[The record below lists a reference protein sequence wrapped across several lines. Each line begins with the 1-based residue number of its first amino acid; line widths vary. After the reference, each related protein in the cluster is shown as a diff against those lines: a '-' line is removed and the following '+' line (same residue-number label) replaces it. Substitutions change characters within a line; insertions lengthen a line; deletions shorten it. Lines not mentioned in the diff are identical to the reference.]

1 MAEQA
6 INTIY
11 LLGEQPDVVCDE
23 IIKHLASKVFDSPQ
37 PVVTSPAEEETIQD
51 EENMDLD
58 DSATVT
64 GVATPASREKAGTDM
79 GDAFLLSQLV
89 FVVGHVAIKHLV
101 YLELIER
108 ELRRRKDV
116 DAKGQLNY
124 YAFMLILPSYI
135 SERC

>member
-37 PVVTSPAEEETIQD
+37 PVGTPPAEEEPTQD
-51 EENMDLD
+51 EENMELD

-64 GVATPASREKAGTDM
+64 GSNTPAPRDKSSTDM

-108 ELRRRKDV
+108 ELKRRKDV
-116 DAKGQLNY
+116 GAKGQPDSSPCTLH
-124 YAFMLILPSYI
+124 LTILY
-135 SERC
+135 

>member
-37 PVVTSPAEEETIQD
+37 PVVTPPADDEPIQD

-64 GVATPASREKAGTDM
+64 GVATPASREKVGTDM

-108 ELRRRKDV
+108 ELKRRKDV
-116 DAKGQLNY
+116 DAKGQL
-124 YAFMLILPSYI
+124 SY
-135 SERC
+135 